1 MPVATN
7 RAPFPWN
14 EVATE
19 PQEVVPSSL
28 TATSESGD
36 TSWPQVLK
44 VLEFDPKVMVAWPW
58 VEPLASCVLPHW
70 AVTWKLEAV
79 NRKSPGNLQCSRL
92 CLERPEYK
100 GP

>member
-7 RAPFPWN
+7 RAPFPRN

-44 VLEFDPKVMVAWPW
+44 VLEFDPKVMVQSDG
-58 VEPLASCVLPHW
+58 LAMGRASGQLCIAALGSD
-70 AVTWKLEAV
+70 LEIGG
-79 NRKSPGNLQCSRL
+79 SQ
-92 CLERPEYK
+92 
-100 GP
+100 